1 MTPLVNLIWFVVVV
15 LLIAL
20 LLWPHTG
27 LLARLARRGR
37 TAFRV
42 VVEDALKHI
51 YDGEF
56 RGRPATLESLSGILQ
71 INRSKAVEL
80 VERMQTAGLVR
91 HTDHQ
96 FTLTEAG
103 KRYALEV
110 IRAHRLWERYLADE
124 TGVDPL
130 KWHASAERR
139 EHKMTREEANELAVR
154 LGNPRYDPHGDPIPT
169 ADGVVPEEDIVA
181 LSTLE
186 VGDVASVVHMEDEP
200 DVVYA
205 QLVALGIYLGM
216 ELRVEARSEERMI
229 LEADGRELVLASLLA
244 DNVSIQLASTESVE
258 EAASYKTLSELR
270 QGQRARVVRISP
282 ACHGPERR
290 RLMDLG
296 IVPGTLMRFERRG
309 PSGGSIAYVVR
320 GTLIA
325 LREEQADLIAITI
338 ENEAAA

>member
-1 MTPLVNLIWFVVVV
+1 MTPLVNLIFFVVVV

-27 LLARLARRGR
+27 LLARLVRRVR

-71 INRSKAVEL
+71 INRSKTVEL
-80 VERMQTAGLVR
+80 VERMQTGGLVR

-110 IRAHRLWERYLADE
+110 IRAHRLWEKYLADE

-130 KWHASAERR
+130 KWHGSAERR
-139 EHKMTREEANELAVR
+139 EHRMTREEANELAAR

-181 LSTLE
+181 LSTLK
-186 VGDVASVVHMEDEP
+186 VGDMASVVHIEDEP

-229 LEADGRELVLASLLA
+229 LEADGRELVLASLMA
-244 DNVSIQLASTESVE
+244 DNVSIRLASAESVE
-258 EAASYKTLSELR
+258 DTASYKMLSQL
-270 QGQRARVVRISP
+270 GQDQKARVVRISP
-282 ACHGPERR
+282 ACRGPERR

-309 PSGGSIAYVVR
+309 PSGGSTAYIVR
-320 GTLIA
+320 GTVIA
-325 LREEQADLIAITI
+325 LREEQADLIAIRI
-338 ENEAAA
+338 EDKAEA